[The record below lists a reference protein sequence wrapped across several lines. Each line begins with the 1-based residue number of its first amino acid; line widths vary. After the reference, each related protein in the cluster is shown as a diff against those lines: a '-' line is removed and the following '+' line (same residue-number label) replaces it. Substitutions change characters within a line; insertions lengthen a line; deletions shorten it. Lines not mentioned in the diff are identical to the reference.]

1 MKNINVIQIKY
12 KHIEN
17 RVTKNRKMN
26 CKKLKHRI
34 LLIFVNLFFIITS
47 IVILMPILYA
57 FSVSVNESNS
67 FLSSSFS
74 ILPKKFTMD
83 HYLAI
88 LLEKPFFLWMKNSMV
103 LAAATVFTAMLIG
116 VPGAYGFSRFQWKT
130 KSMILYILLLLNAF
144 PAILS
149 MFALYY
155 LLRNMGLINTYMGLI
170 LMYTGMMTIFCVWNM
185 KGYFDTIPLEI
196 EEAGKMDGASD
207 FKVITQ
213 IILPLARPT
222 IIVTAVM
229 VLIFV
234 WNEYIFAINFM
245 TGTQKYTLAAGLY
258 SLQATEYTRNWPL
271 FSAASL
277 LTSIPILII
286 FFLIQKQMR
295 SGLTSGGV
303 KG

>member
-1 MKNINVIQIKY
+1 MKNKNEIKN
-12 KHIEN
+12 KHIESKK
-17 RVTKNRKMN
+17 TKHKKMKS
-26 CKKLKHRI
+26 KKMKNRI
-34 LLIFVNLFFIITS
+34 LLILVNLFFIIIG

-57 FSVSVNESNS
+57 FSVSVNASNS
-67 FLSSSFS
+67 FLSSTFS
-74 ILPKKFTMD
+74 IIPKKFTMD
-83 HYLAI
+83 NYLVI

-103 LAAATVFTAMLIG
+103 LAAATVLTAMLIG
-116 VPGAYGFSRFQWKT
+116 VPGAYGFSRFQFKA
-130 KSMILYILLLLNAF
+130 KSMIIYILLLLNAF

-155 LLRNMGLINTYMGLI
+155 LLRNMGLINSYMGLI
-170 LMYTGMMTIFCVWNM
+170 LIYTGMMTIFSVWNM

-207 FKVITQ
+207 FKVITH

-245 TGTQKYTLAAGLY
+245 TGTEKYTLAAGLY

-277 LTSIPILII
+277 LTSVPILVI

>member
-1 MKNINVIQIKY
+1 MKFKKMKHNIVL
-12 KHIEN
+12 
-17 RVTKNRKMN
+17 V
-26 CKKLKHRI
+26 
-34 LLIFVNLFFIITS
+34 FVNLFFILIG
-47 IVILMPILYA
+47 IVILLPILYA
-57 FSVSVNESNS
+57 FSVSVNASNS
-67 FLSSSFS
+67 FLSSTFS
-74 ILPKKFTMD
+74 IIPKKFTL
-83 HYLAI
+83 HNYLVI
-88 LLEKPFFLWMKNSMV
+88 LFHKPFFIWMKNSML
-103 LAAATVFTAMLIG
+103 LAGATVLMAMFIG
-116 VPGAYGFSRFQWKT
+116 VPAAYSFSRYQLKA
-130 KSMILYILLLLNAF
+130 KSMILYLLLLFNAF
-144 PAILS
+144 PTILS

-155 LLRNMGLINTYMGLI
+155 LLRNMGLINSYLGLI
-170 LMYTGMMTIFCVWNM
+170 LIYTGMMTIFCVWNM
-185 KGYFDTIPLEI
+185 KGYFDTIPIDI

-207 FKVITQ
+207 LKVILH

-245 TGTQKYTLAAGLY
+245 TGSAKYTLAAGLY

-277 LTSIPILII
+277 LTSVPILII